1 MEGAQLYKISP
12 EYKKSVYQTEEW
24 TNNLNNGKKVTIE
37 ITTYFRYGNFEIEI
51 TEKEKND
58 ILQKDSIILN
68 NYSASCNE
76 LWDGCDLYQEIKNE
90 DKLSDEEKRELH
102 ELLYRDKD
110 DIESYD
116 LDCDDYV
123 NEDILEANGW
133 SMDDTTYGITC
144 KCELTK
150 IS

>member
-1 MEGAQLYKISP
+1 MEGTQLYKISP

-24 TNNLNNGKKVTIE
+24 TNHLSNGKKVIIE

-51 TEKEKND
+51 TEKEKNE
-58 ILQKDSIILN
+58 ILQKDGIILN
-68 NYSASCNE
+68 DYSATCNE
-76 LWDGCDLYQEIKNE
+76 LWDGCDLYQEIPNE

-144 KCELTK
+144 QCELTK